1 MILSGKLWF
10 VGLGKSVP
18 GLDGGSDCCTI
29 DLFDLKSKTSAV
41 KHSHSKRSS
50 ALLDN
55 VGVFIQQKAEKV
67 RHYLFACSKNQ
78 FLSLLITFLL
88 HYSASCN
95 RQVMTEYKQMH
106 MPAFIF

>member
-29 DLFDLKSKTSAV
+29 DLFDWKSKTSAV

-55 VGVFIQQKAEKV
+55 VGVFIQQKSRESKA
-67 RHYLFACSKNQ
+67 LLICSQQK
-78 FLSLLITFLL
+78 FLSLLMTFIL
-88 HYSASCN
+88 HYSPSCN
-95 RQVMTEYKQMH
+95 RQAMTEYKQMH